1 MLKKII
7 ITVFLLLLLL
17 GFCYSFITPKM
28 NYYDYAEKEIKK
40 YNPHKKNLAII
51 IDYRKNILCNRL
63 YLLDMVKKEVI
74 LESKVGHAWNSGIL
88 FASKFSNV
96 IGSNKSSLGT
106 YVTSNIKY
114 GKFGYSMTVTGLE
127 PSTNNNALKR
137 AILFHSDKK
146 MLTFWSN
153 GCFSTPEDINKKIID
168 NSKNGTIVCVIK

>member
-1 MLKKII
+1 
-7 ITVFLLLLLL
+7 VL
-17 GFCYSFITPKM
+17 GLRYLFTTPTI

-40 YNPHKKNLAII
+40 YNPHKKNNAII

-74 LESKVGHAWNSGIL
+74 LESMVGHAWNSGIL

-106 YVTSNIKY
+106 YLTSNTQY
-114 GKFGYSMTVTGLE
+114 GKFGYSMTVNGLE
-127 PSTNNNALKR
+127 PGINNNARKR
-137 AILFHSDKK
+137 AIIFHSNKK
-146 MLTFWSN
+146 MLTFWSD